1 MTEQEIFKFGEV
13 QYLTG
18 RLDELYYKAL
28 PNVLD
33 LHGNRALDARVQKY
47 LDKLKAVDE
56 MSYYLYLVERSN
68 RVHAKKRSQAAIK
81 NILTDVLEFV
91 DDAEMR
97 AKIEKH
103 LQKYQRI

>member
-1 MTEQEIFKFGEV
+1 MTEKEIFKFGEI

-33 LHGNRALDARVQKY
+33 LHGNRGIDARIGKY

-56 MSYYLYLVERSN
+56 TSYYLYLVEQQN
-68 RVHAKKRSQAAIK
+68 RAHAKNRSQKVVK
-81 NILTDVLEFV
+81 NILTDVLEFIQ
-91 DDAEMR
+91 DPEMR
-97 AKIEKH
+97 AKIESH
-103 LQKYQRI
+103 LQKYKHI

>member
-1 MTEQEIFKFGEV
+1 MTEQQIFKFGEI

-28 PNVLD
+28 PNVTD
-33 LHGNRALDARVQKY
+33 LHGNRRLDARVQKY

-56 MSYYLYLVERSN
+56 TAYYLYLVEHQN
-68 RVHAKKRSQAAIK
+68 RVHAKNRSQKVVK

-91 DDAEMR
+91 QDPEMR
-97 AKIEKH
+97 AKIETHLEKYKH
-103 LQKYQRI
+103 I